1 MQNIH
6 KGGITLSKLEKH
18 LENRLE
24 LIQALKEDVMGP
36 ISINENMLPL
46 STLGDI
52 KLLTK
57 DDLYKRYYQKETE
70 QEIIQRNNPSA
81 HYVSGMLYPYSK
93 PTDSMNE
100 SSVGDELNLT
110 QEEDEIGEINISE
123 EAIKKLSKSQARLE
137 KNSENDDDLL
147 PQKNEYLP
155 SSLGLSFYIRLPA
168 QSTITFYIRGGRYL
182 TQEIFTHDNSQKQ
195 RWWFRRKVQA
205 KVIVNSDELVSH
217 NRRPFYKTVQAENI
231 NDMKLEIQILSRK
244 FKDGQYLITASLT
257 NRTEITSKTY
267 DEMDKFAL
275 FQSEME
281 IELSHGEL
289 LKYPRIQTGLEDEE
303 EKSNQLLYKN
313 AAIYGLG
320 HNCSCDWNEKND
332 VIKNLKSTFLPTY
345 ETQSMTPDIK
355 DENGEDFSVSMLGLS
370 GEIGNS
376 AEAKSAL
383 NKVVYSYENWVNQK
397 ESTIPDLD
405 KYYQPISK
413 DHMKKCRMSLARM
426 KKGLELLEKP
436 KVLKAFQ
443 LANQAMIL
451 QQVNGTEIRTGT
463 IKEGSLVYD
472 KPKETLTLDNLSEL
486 KSNGKGNWRA
496 FQIAFILMALDSV
509 VSGDS
514 SEREVVDL
522 IWFPTGGGK
531 TEAYLG
537 LSAFSMFYRRIM
549 NPEDTGT
556 DIIMRYT
563 LRLLTAD
570 QFQRSSRLICAMEH
584 IRRKEGAD
592 LLGSVPYSI
601 GIWLGGDTTPNTN
614 DKALK
619 QLTSLSHG
627 GKKED
632 FIVRFCPWC
641 GASFGKYHEHNQK
654 KRKGTKLLYHG
665 YKKENKK
672 MVIYCPDNTCEFYD
686 ELPIYIVDE
695 MIYEVKPTFILG
707 TIDKFAMLAW
717 RPQARTLFGLNKN
730 GEREVSP
737 PNLIIQDELH
747 LISGPLGTVA
757 GLYETVIE
765 ELCTDYRSQNPKKP
779 KIVCATATIRR
790 FEEQIRNLYGRTG
803 SQLFPSPGLDFD
815 DSFFAQTA
823 KYTNGENKPGRLYA
837 GVYSPTV
844 QLMTLQVKTFAT
856 LLQSVKL
863 LPKEEQDPFWT
874 LLSFYNSIRELG
886 GGMTLTQTDIPNYFN
901 QVRFKK
907 AISDKE
913 RYRWINQATELTSRL
928 KSGEVAGAIG
938 QLKKGI
944 GERDAI
950 DICLASNIIEVGI
963 DIDRLSLMT
972 IVGQPKTTAQY
983 IQVSGRVGRKWWER
997 PGLIVSLFA
1006 NGRSRDKSH
1015 FEHFREYHEQ
1025 LYAQVEPTSV
1035 TPFSDPSIKKV
1046 LPAIIITYLRQ
1057 MLDAQIAKSPETIT
1071 EYENELES
1079 FKQKLLKR
1087 VELIDPMQ
1095 KDVVQAEFDRFVRR
1109 LNSGFIIWEK
1119 KDDDLNMG
1127 VMYQAGSYVSD
1138 EQKRVGTPIL
1148 MSMRSV
1154 DAQCVGTIS
1163 SLFMDIEDQGDDF

>member
-1 MQNIH
+1 M
-6 KGGITLSKLEKH
+6 LKLEKH

-24 LIQALKEDVMGP
+24 LINALKEDIIGP
-36 ISINENMLPL
+36 ISNNENMLPL
-46 STLGDI
+46 STIGDI
-52 KLLTK
+52 KLATK
-57 DDLYKRYYQKETE
+57 EDLYKRYYQKESK

-81 HYVSGMLYPYSK
+81 HYVSGMLYPYTK
-93 PTDSMNE
+93 PSNSMSE

-110 QEEDEIGEINISE
+110 QDEDENGQPNISE
-123 EAIKKLSKSQARLE
+123 EALKKLSKSKARLE
-137 KNSENDDDLL
+137 KFSEADEDDDLV

-155 SSLGLSFYIRLPA
+155 SSLGLSYYINLSE
-168 QSTITFYIRGGRYL
+168 QGSITFFVRGGRYL
-182 TQEIFTHDNSQKQ
+182 PQSIFTHDNSQKQ
-195 RWWFRRKVQA
+195 RWWFRNEVEA
-205 KVIVNSDELVSH
+205 KVTVTCDELNTH
-217 NRRPFYKTVQAENI
+217 NRRPFNKPVVNDKI

-244 FKDGQYLITASLT
+244 LNDGYYLITASLT

-267 DEMDKFAL
+267 DEMDKYAL

-281 IELSHGEL
+281 IELSKGMF
-289 LKYPRIQTGLEDEE
+289 LKYPRVQTGLEDDE

-320 HNCSCDWNEKND
+320 HNCSCDWKDENVGVKR
-332 VIKNLKSTFLPTY
+332 IKSTFLPTY

-355 DENGEDFSVSMLGLS
+355 DENGHDFSVSMLELS
-370 GEIGNS
+370 GKSGS
-376 AEAKSAL
+376 RAEKSAIH
-383 NKVVYSYENWVNQK
+383 KVVDSYENWINQK
-397 ESTIPDLD
+397 ESSIIELD
-405 KYYQPISK
+405 DYYQPIAKS
-413 DHMKKCRMSLARM
+413 HMTKCRISLQRM
-426 KKGLELLEKP
+426 RRGLKLLENP

-451 QQVNGTEIRTGT
+451 QQVNGTEVRKGHL
-463 IKEGSLVYD
+463 KEGSLVYD
-472 KPKETLTLDNLSEL
+472 KPKETLTVNNISNLKNS
-486 KSNGKGNWRA
+486 GKGNWRA
-496 FQIAFILMALDSV
+496 FQIAFILMALESV
-509 VSGDS
+509 ISGDS
-514 SEREVVDL
+514 PDREVVDL

-537 LSAFSMFYRRIM
+537 LSAFSMFYRRLM
-549 NPEDTGT
+549 NPNDIGT

-584 IRRKEGAD
+584 IRRKEGIG
-592 LLGSVPYSI
+592 LLGSVPYTI

-619 QLTSLSHG
+619 QLTALNHG
-627 GKKED
+627 GKTED

-641 GASFGKYHEHNQK
+641 GATLGKYDEHNQK
-654 KRKGTKLLYHG
+654 KRRGGTKSLYHG
-665 YKKENKK
+665 YKKVHKR
-672 MVIYCPDNTCEFYD
+672 MVIHCPDNTCEFHD
-686 ELPIYIVDE
+686 DLPIYIVDE
-695 MIYEVKPTFILG
+695 TIYEVKPTFLLG

-717 RPQARTLFGLNKN
+717 RPQARTLFGLNEN

-747 LISGPLGTVA
+747 LISGPLGTVS
-757 GLYETVIE
+757 GLYEVVIE
-765 ELCTDYRSQNPKKP
+765 ELCTDNRFNRTKKP

-823 KYTNGENKPGRLYA
+823 KDEQGKNRPGRMYV

-856 LLQSVKL
+856 FLQSVKI

-907 AISDKE
+907 AITDKE
-913 RYRWINQATELTSRL
+913 QYRWINHAVELTSRL

-938 QLKKGI
+938 QLKKDI
-944 GERDAI
+944 SEWDAI
-950 DICLASNIIEVGI
+950 DICLASNIIEVGV

-1006 NGRSRDKSH
+1006 SGRSRDKSH

-1046 LPAIIITYLRQ
+1046 LPAIITIFLRQ
-1057 MLDAQIAKSPETIT
+1057 MHDAQIAKSPETIS
-1071 EYENELES
+1071 EYQFELEA
-1079 FKQKLLKR
+1079 FKHRLLKR
-1087 VELIDPMQ
+1087 VELIDPLQ

-1109 LNSGFIIWEK
+1109 LNSNFLIWEK
-1119 KDDDLNMG
+1119 KDDDMNIG
-1127 VMYQAGSYVSD
+1127 VMYLAGSYVSD
-1138 EQKRVGTPIL
+1138 EQKRLGTPVL

-1154 DAQCVGTIS
+1154 DAQCVGTVS
-1163 SLFMDIEDQGDDF
+1163 SLFMEIEDQGDDF

>member
-1 MQNIH
+1 M
-6 KGGITLSKLEKH
+6 LKLEKH

-24 LIQALKEDVMGP
+24 LIQALKEDVIGP

-46 STLGDI
+46 STIGDI
-52 KLLTK
+52 KLPTK
-57 DDLYKRYYQKETE
+57 DNLYKRYYQKESK

-81 HYVSGMLYPYSK
+81 HYVSGMLYPYTK
-93 PTDSMNE
+93 PTNSMNE

-110 QEEDEIGEINISE
+110 QEEDESGETNISE
-123 EAIKKLSKSQARLE
+123 EVVKKLSKSKARLE
-137 KNSENDDDLL
+137 KGSENNDDDDLI
-147 PQKNEYLP
+147 PQKNEFLP
-155 SSLGLSFYIRLPA
+155 SSLGLSFYIKLPE
-168 QSTITFYIRGGRYL
+168 QSSITFYVRGGRYL
-182 TQEIFTHDNSQKQ
+182 PQTIFTLDNSQKQ
-195 RWWFRRKVQA
+195 RWWFRSEVQA
-205 KVIVNSDELVSH
+205 KVIVNFDELVSH
-217 NRRPFYKTVQAENI
+217 NRKPFNKLVQAENI

-244 FKDGQYLITASLT
+244 LENGQFLITTSLT

-281 IELSHGEL
+281 VELSKGRF
-289 LKYPRIQTGLEDEE
+289 LKYPRVQTGLEDDE

-320 HNCSCDWNEKND
+320 HNCSCDWNEED
-332 VIKNLKSTFLPTY
+332 YEIKSLKSTFLPTY

-355 DENGEDFSVSMLGLS
+355 DENGKDFSVSMLELS
-370 GEIGNS
+370 GKFGNKV
-376 AEAKSAL
+376 EAKSSL
-383 NKVVYSYENWVNQK
+383 NKVVYSYENWISQK
-397 ESTIPDLD
+397 ESTIPELD
-405 KYYQPISK
+405 TYYQPIAK
-413 DHMKKCRMSLARM
+413 GHMEKCRMSLNRM
-426 KKGLELLEKP
+426 RKGLKLLENP

-451 QQVNGTEIRTGT
+451 QQVNGTEIRTGNV
-463 IKEGSLVYD
+463 KEGSLVYD
-472 KPKETLTLDNLSEL
+472 KPKETLTLDNLNEL
-486 KSNGKGNWRA
+486 KSAGKGNWRA

-514 SEREVVDL
+514 PEREVVDL

-549 NPEDTGT
+549 DPNDIGT
-556 DIIMRYT
+556 DILMRYT

-584 IRRKEGAD
+584 IRRKEGAN
-592 LLGSVPYSI
+592 LLGLEPYSI

-619 QLTSLSHG
+619 QLTTLNLG
-627 GKKED
+627 GKTED

-641 GASFGKYHEHNQK
+641 GASLGKYDEHNQK
-654 KRKGTKLLYHG
+654 KRRGIKSLYHG
-665 YKKENKK
+665 YKKVNKK
-672 MVIYCPDNTCEFYD
+672 MVIHCPDNTCEFYD
-686 ELPIYIVDE
+686 DLPIYIVDE
-695 MIYEVKPTFILG
+695 MIYEVKPTFVLG

-717 RPQARTLFGLNKN
+717 RPQARALFGLDEN

-747 LISGPLGTVA
+747 LISGPLGTIS

-765 ELCTDYRSQNPKKP
+765 ELCTDYRSKKPKKP

-803 SQLFPSPGLDFD
+803 SQLFPSSGLDFD

-823 KYTNGENKPGRLYA
+823 KDEHGKNRPGRLYA

-913 RYRWINQATELTSRL
+913 LYRWINQATELTSRL

-938 QLKKGI
+938 QLKKDI
-944 GERDAI
+944 KERDVI
-950 DICLASNIIEVGI
+950 DICLASNIIEVGV

-983 IQVSGRVGRKWWER
+983 IQVSGRVGRRWWER

-1046 LPAIIITYLRQ
+1046 LPAIIIIYLRQ
-1057 MLDAQIAKSPETIT
+1057 MLDAQIANSPETIS
-1071 EYENELES
+1071 EYASELES
-1079 FKQKLLKR
+1079 FKQRLLKR

-1095 KDVVQAEFDRFVRR
+1095 KDVVQTEFDRFVRR

-1119 KDDDLNMG
+1119 KDDDLNIG
-1127 VMYQAGSYVSD
+1127 VMYLAGSYVSD
-1138 EQKRVGTPIL
+1138 EQKRLGTPVL